1 MAAADL
7 PAPGRD
13 CPRCPRLKTL
23 REELRGRFPDWH
35 NAPVPSFGS
44 VEGRLLVVGL
54 APGLKGANRSGR
66 PFTGDFAG
74 DLLFATL
81 AKFGLATGAYRAP
94 RDDQPWGGDTLSL
107 VDARLTNAV
116 RCLPPGNKPLPVEIK
131 SCREFLAG
139 EIRAMAR
146 LRAIVALGRVAHDAV
161 IAAAGQRAAAF
172 PFAHGAIHALPT
184 GLLLAD
190 SYHCSRYNTNTGRL
204 TPAMFESVFAAVAQR
219 LGTHGA

>member
-1 MAAADL
+1 MATAD
-7 PAPGRD
+7 PPSPERD
-13 CPRCPRLKTL
+13 CPRCPRLKGL
-23 REELRGRFPDWH
+23 REDLRARHPKWH

-44 VEGRLLVVGL
+44 VDGRLLVVGL

-81 AKFGLATGAYRAP
+81 VRHGLAAGTYRAP
-94 RDDQPWGGDTLSL
+94 RDDAPWGGDTLSL

-131 SCREFLAG
+131 TCRDFLIG

-146 LRAIVALGRVAHDAV
+146 LRAIVALGRVAHDASL
-161 IAAAGQRAAAF
+161 AALGHKASQFAF
-172 PFAHGAIHALPT
+172 GHGRIHALPS

-204 TPAMFESVFAAVAQR
+204 TPAMFDAVFAAVAQR
-219 LGTHGA
+219 IAAAAP